1 MPPKDGGGFTQD
13 WAAIDKINQD
23 LVDLKDAV
31 TTTAKRY
38 AGESKAKPENFG
50 DLSPASGNAGNA
62 AVEAMA
68 QISTALDDAA
78 AYLGAFTQKTEAGV
92 QEHQKN
98 DAAAEEDYVN
108 TAKGVN

>member
-13 WAAIDKINQD
+13 WATIDKINQD
-23 LVDLKDAV
+23 LVDLQEAV
-31 TTTAKRY
+31 DTTAKRY
-38 AGESKAKPENFG
+38 AEESKAEPEHFG
-50 DLSPASGNAGNA
+50 TLDASSTA
-62 AVEAMA
+62 AAAATEAMK

-92 QEHQKN
+92 KEHQKN
-98 DAAAEEDYVN
+98 DAAAEDDYVN